1 MKKTSPAKNICDDPT
16 TSQNNDKVKGA
27 GQALLDWYDRHRRV
41 LPWRALPGQKADP
54 YHVWLSEIM
63 LQQTV
68 VKAATPYFLKFV
80 ENWPTVHDLAK
91 APQEEIMNAWA
102 GLGYYARARNLHKC
116 AKIISKDYNGSFPDN
131 QPMLEK
137 LPGIGAYTSAAMTAI
152 AFNKPATVVD
162 GNVERVMAR
171 LYAVRTPLPD
181 SKKQLKEYTKEF
193 ADRFADRPGDLAQA
207 MMDLGAGIC
216 IPKAPRCVL
225 CPIQDHC
232 EARKINIAED
242 LPYKKAGK
250 TKPEKHGYI
259 YFIKDSKE
267 NILLHKRPE
276 QGLLGGMTGFPTSE
290 WVTKDKER
298 KHPDF
303 IENLQKNSNYS
314 IQKMKNTIVF
324 HSFTHFNL
332 ELSSYFLEIKDMDS
346 PLTQKTDLYWLPY
359 NSVKKDIFPT
369 VFRKFYQFIHKL

>member
-1 MKKTSPAKNICDDPT
+1 
-16 TSQNNDKVKGA
+16 
-27 GQALLDWYDRHRRV
+27 
-41 LPWRALPGQKADP
+41 
-54 YHVWLSEIM
+54 M

-68 VKAATPYFLKFV
+68 VKAAIPYFLKFV
-80 ENWPTVHDLAK
+80 EKWPTVDALAQ
-91 APQEEIMNAWA
+91 APQEDIMNAWA

-116 AKIISKDYNGSFPDN
+116 AKVISEDYDGTFPDS
-131 QPMLEK
+131 QPLLEK
-137 LPGIGAYTSAAMTAI
+137 LPGIGPYTSAAITAI

-171 LYAVRTPLPD
+171 IYAVRTPLPE

-193 ADRFADRPGDLAQA
+193 SDTFPHRPGDLAQA

-232 EARKINIAED
+232 EARKVNIAEH

-259 YFIKDSKE
+259 YFIKDSQGR
-267 NILLHKRPE
+267 ILLHKRPE
-276 QGLLGGMTGFPTSE
+276 EGLLGGMTGFPTSE
-290 WVTKDKER
+290 WVTKDQKI
-298 KHPDF
+298 KHPEF
-303 IENLQKNSNYS
+303 IENIKNNDISIARIKNSD
-314 IQKMKNTIVF
+314 ILHV
-324 HSFTHFNL
+324 FTHFNL
-332 ELSSYFLEIKDMDS
+332 KLSGYVLENVKMDIKA
-346 PLTQKTDLYWLPY
+346 PEEGEFYWAPF
-359 NSVKKDIFPT
+359 NSIKKEIFPS